1 MGHREDMA
9 EDTSKQTTRRKG
21 TKREP
26 LSSGAA
32 QTTGA
37 TKPSFMSKAFKPKP
51 KVEATASDAKP
62 SAKKILPK
70 SQITLQKLQ
79 LKLVLSALNTA
90 ERYRLRQY
98 ARPLS
103 FA

>member
-1 MGHREDMA
+1 MA

-26 LSSGAA
+26 LSSGST

-51 KVEATASDAKP
+51 KVEATAPDAKP
-62 SAKKILPK
+62 SAKKI
-70 SQITLQKLQ
+70 
-79 LKLVLSALNTA
+79 SAKKPNNATKTAAQARA
-90 ERYRLRQY
+90 ERIKHSRNVFVLK
-98 ARPLS
+98 S
-103 FA
+103 